1 MLPLAMAAR
10 NSGDLVIVQAGRI
23 ATQGALNPRKVKIS
37 GVLVDCIVVD
47 QAEHH
52 EQTFGTFYSAA

>member
-37 GVLVDCIVVD
+37 GVLVDCVVVD

-52 EQTFGTFYSAA
+52 